1 MNQNTPFKGIFIK
14 HRKEYTR
21 KIWKKTRKSTK
32 NCENIVYLHKWRIK
46 RPKGATKGVKPQQK
60 MESALQNLGGNYVKR
75 TLMTNGKSHYRFEK
89 NYLDTSKK
97 HL

>member
-32 NCENIVYLHKWRIK
+32 NCENIVYLHNWRIK
-46 RPKGATKGVKPQQK
+46 RPKGATKGVKPRQK
-60 MESALQNLGGNYVKR
+60 MESALQNLGEKA
-75 TLMTNGKSHYRFEK
+75 FEK
-89 NYLDTSKK
+89 SRW
-97 HL
+97 